1 VTEQELEYYA
11 TPGEMTALEAI
22 ADDAPRTVPELCK
35 VVQGLV
41 IHPFLTQLYGLEYPN
56 EREEDLQIRPAK
68 DILARALELDPS
80 PLTAK
85 RPPERRILGNCRD
98 FSTVTTAFLRHHG
111 VPARARCGFGT
122 YFVDGK
128 YIDHWVVEWW
138 NGERWVMTDAQI
150 DNLQRQNP
158 LIDFDPLDVPRDR
171 FIVGGD
177 AWSLYRNGKA
187 TADQFGVLDMFEI
200 GFARGN
206 LLKDVA
212 SLNKVEL
219 LPWESWDAESDDAL
233 LDELAAIS
241 SAADFERAREAYQT
255 DPRVQVPDE
264 VISYNPQ
271 PPHRVRVR

>member
-1 VTEQELEYYA
+1 MTEQELEYYA